1 MGVEWYLSLAFL
13 KKKLMQLVEMFLQ
26 KAFATR
32 KWNVGMT
39 KMTITKCTY
48 KKQNNIWIQFVAYI
62 KVIWIYLIVNI
73 ILVLRIYS
81 SWW

>member
-48 KKQNNIWIQFVAYI
+48 KKQ
-62 KVIWIYLIVNI
+62 K
-73 ILVLRIYS
+73 
-81 SWW
+81 

>member
-1 MGVEWYLSLAFL
+1 
-13 KKKLMQLVEMFLQ
+13 MQLAKMFLQ

-48 KKQNNIWIQFVAYI
+48 KKQNNIGYNLWHTLKLFGSI
-62 KVIWIYLIVNI
+62 
-73 ILVLRIYS
+73 
-81 SWW
+81 